1 MAHNAALSD
10 NDDIGQHLERLR
22 TDVATLSETV
32 KRLASESVASAKSQA
47 GDAANRVTREAGA
60 AGHQIYK
67 DAASLGHDAA
77 NAASAAS
84 GQIETQIAR
93 NPLTSVLVA
102 LGVGFVIGLSSR
114 RQ

>member
-1 MAHNAALSD
+1 MAQNSPL
-10 NDDIGQHLERLR
+10 NEKDDISQHLERLR
-22 TDVATLSETV
+22 ADFVTLSETV
-32 KRLASESVASAKSQA
+32 KRLASESVASAQSQVSN
-47 GDAANRVTREAGA
+47 AANRATHGASA
-60 AGHQIYK
+60 AGHQIYN
-67 DAASLGHDAA
+67 DAATLGHDAA

-102 LGVGFVIGLSSR
+102 LGVGFAIGLLSR